1 MPAAPESTSP
11 LRYTV
16 VIEPTHEAEYP
27 GWYYAHIP
35 ALDLTTH
42 GLGVEGAMEA
52 ARDLVNGWV
61 AELREMEREVPREEA
76 AFVTHVEVTSDALHA
91 A

>member
-1 MPAAPESTSP
+1 M
-11 LRYTV
+11 RFTV
-16 VIEPTHEAEYP
+16 ILEPTDEANQP

-42 GLGVEGAMEA
+42 GLGLEGAMEA
-52 ARDLVNGWV
+52 ARDLASGWIS
-61 AELREMEREVPREEA
+61 ELRARGESIPVERQG
-76 AFVTHVEVTSDALHA
+76 FVNQIEISDDATHA